1 MKVWLARAWKYLK
14 FLKNEYGRDRC
25 GQAAAALAF
34 GTLLSIVPLAALL
47 TWLLRPYDW
56 SLDGVLEFLSRYF
69 LPTPEFQSIITE
81 AIERYAGNAGAMG
94 LFGLAFFLFVAWG
107 MLMSVEGVFNDI
119 WHVENRRGQ
128 VHKLG
133 TFWAAVIFAPLL
145 FIASATLN
153 QNLSRSAILGPL
165 VENGHFE
172 WLFADLVPFLLL
184 VTSLGLG
191 YLLLPHTT
199 VRKRAAGI
207 GALVAAVLYQV
218 ARWIFVWY
226 LDRIATFDT
235 IYGILGVIPAFL
247 MWLFFVWSVVLIGAE
262 VSYTVDRPW
271 EELERG

>member
-1 MKVWLARAWKYLK
+1 VTESLARAWKYLK
-14 FLKNEYGRDRC
+14 YLKNEYGRDRC

-56 SLDGVLEFLSRYF
+56 SLDSVLDFLSRYF
-69 LPTPEFQSIITE
+69 LPTPELQTIILE

-107 MLMSVEGVFNDI
+107 MLMSVESIFNDI

-133 TFWAAVIFAPLL
+133 TFWVAVIFAPLL
-145 FIASATLN
+145 FIVGATLN
-153 QNLSRSAILGPL
+153 QNLSRSALFGSL
-165 VENGHFE
+165 AENGHFE
-172 WLFADLVPFLLL
+172 WLIADLVPFLLL
-184 VTSLGLG
+184 VTSLSLG
-191 YLLLPHTT
+191 YLLLPHTS
-199 VRKRAAGI
+199 VRKRAAI
-207 GALVAAVLYQV
+207 FGALVAALLYQL
-218 ARWIFVWY
+218 ARWVFVQY
-226 LDRIATFDT
+226 LEHIATFDT

>member
-1 MKVWLARAWKYLK
+1 VKDWAERTGKYLRY
-14 FLKNEYGRDRC
+14 LKREYGRDRC

-69 LPTPEFQSIITE
+69 LPTPEFQTIITG
-81 AIERYAGNAGAMG
+81 AIERYASNAGAMG
-94 LFGLAFFLFVAWG
+94 LFGLGFFLFVAWG
-107 MLMSVEGVFNDI
+107 MLMSVESVFNDI
-119 WHVENRRGQ
+119 WNVENRRGQ

-133 TFWAAVIFAPLL
+133 TFWVAVVSAPLL

-153 QNLSRSAILGPL
+153 QELSRSALLGPL
-165 VENGHFE
+165 AENGHFE
-172 WLFADLVPFLLL
+172 WLFADFVPFLLL
-184 VTSLGLG
+184 TTSLGLG
-191 YLLLPHTT
+191 YWILPHTN

-207 GALVAAVLYQV
+207 GALVAALLYLL
-218 ARWIFVWY
+218 ARWVFVQY
-226 LDRIATFDT
+226 LERIATFDT

-262 VSYTVDRPW
+262 VSYSVDKPW